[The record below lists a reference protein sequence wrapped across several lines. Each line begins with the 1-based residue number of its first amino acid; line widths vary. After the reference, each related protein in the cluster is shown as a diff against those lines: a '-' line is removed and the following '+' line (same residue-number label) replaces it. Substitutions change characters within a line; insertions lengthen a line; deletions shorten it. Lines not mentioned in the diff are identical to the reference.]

1 MKLLFITAILL
12 IGTSLSAQRKYSE
25 YADDERII
33 LLEQEVKKNR
43 IDISGFQGN
52 DSILRKPSFTTEKN
66 FYQLKI
72 PLDTAKNFEIE
83 LFVKLEFKKGVINIW
98 GATHPDEKNPK
109 YDTDKD
115 IQYQMDIWSDG
126 IYNVLHRVYNIL
138 IGVKGL
144 KKILTDDDPK
154 HRLLTIRKVNKEVE
168 FFVNKN
174 LILTILPPLDVNE
187 IGINIKNKG
196 IEIEHLKISYLTK

>member
-1 MKLLFITAILL
+1 MKLSLIVAILL
-12 IGTSLSAQRKYSE
+12 IGTTLSAQRKYSE
-25 YADDERII
+25 YSDNERII
-33 LLEQEVKKNR
+33 LLEQKVKKNK

-52 DSILRKPSFTTEKN
+52 DSILRKPVFTTEKN
-66 FYQLKI
+66 FYQLKM

-98 GATHPDEKNPK
+98 GATHPDEKNPE
-109 YDTDKD
+109 YDTEED

-126 IYNVLHRVYNIL
+126 IYNVLHRLYNIL

-144 KKILTDDDPK
+144 KKIATYNDPE
-154 HRLLTIRKVNKEVE
+154 HRLITIRKVNKEVE

-174 LILTILPPLDVNE
+174 LLLTILPPLDVNE

-196 IEIEHLKISYLTK
+196 IEIKHLRISYLTK

>member
-25 YADDERII
+25 YTENERII
-33 LLEQEVKKNR
+33 LLEQKVKRNK
-43 IDISGFQGN
+43 IDISGFQSN
-52 DSILRKPSFTTEKN
+52 DSILRKPVFTTEKD

-109 YDTDKD
+109 YDSDRD

-126 IYNVLHRVYNIL
+126 IYNVLHRIYNIL

-144 KKILTDDDPK
+144 KKILTYDDPE

-187 IGINIKNKG
+187 IGINIKDKG
-196 IEIEHLKISYLTK
+196 VEIESIKISYLTK

>member
-25 YADDERII
+25 YADNERII
-33 LLEQEVKKNR
+33 LLEQDVKKNR

-52 DSILRKPSFTTEKN
+52 DSILRRPTFTAEKN
-66 FYQLKI
+66 FHQLKI

-109 YDTDKD
+109 YDTDRD

-126 IYNVLHRVYNIL
+126 IYNVLHRLYNIL

-144 KKILTDDDPK
+144 KKILTSDDPE
-154 HRLLTIRKVNKEVE
+154 HRLLTIRKVDKEVE

-196 IEIEHLKISYLTK
+196 VEIEHLKISYLTK

>member
-25 YADDERII
+25 YSEDERII
-33 LLEQEVKKNR
+33 LLEQDVKKNR
-43 IDISGFQGN
+43 IDISGFQGD

-66 FYQLKI
+66 FHQLKI

-98 GATHPDEKNPK
+98 AATHPDEKNPK
-109 YDTDKD
+109 YDTDRD

-126 IYNVLHRVYNIL
+126 IYNVLHRLYNIL

-144 KKILTDDDPK
+144 KKILTSDDPE
-154 HRLLTIRKVNKEVE
+154 HRLLTIRKVDKEVE

-196 IEIEHLKISYLTK
+196 VDIEYLKISYLTK